1 MKNIITSI
9 SSFEKLIK
17 ADAIYVDKTDIIYSL
32 LTKTPGMFFCSRP
45 RRFGKTLL
53 LSTLEAIFKGKKEL
67 FKGLK
72 IYDTDY
78 DWKEY
83 PVIHI
88 DLGRIQAK
96 NAAQL
101 EESLKTEIE
110 TISNDYSVE
119 YNEKLTYYDSW
130 NKLIRKIA
138 ERGDLVILID
148 EYDKLLS
155 SNIYNP
161 NVEEM
166 RDVLRGFFEV
176 IKSASDHIHLA
187 FITGVTKFSKVSI
200 FSSMN
205 NLNDISLDEPY
216 ATLFG
221 YTEEEVKHY
230 FSEYIEEG
238 IKRTGLSYDEYMAK
252 LRKNYGEYRFSPDS
266 EVVVYNPVSIGLFF
280 SDGGEHFDNYWIETG
295 GMKVLMD
302 VTKHVDFDISKDI
315 TTPISKSDITV
326 FDILEMASNTVS
338 PYKYKS
344 LLFQSGYLTI
354 KGISKNN
361 PNAYILDFPNEEVA
375 EAYTERL
382 LPVCIKENEA

>member
-1 MKNIITSI
+1 MNKNGKLTDILYN
-9 SSFEKLIK
+9 LIK
-17 ADAIYVDKTDIIYSL
+17 LKGTY
-32 LTKTPGMFFCSRP
+32 FFCPRP
-45 RRFGKTLL
+45 RRFGKTLTI
-53 LSTLEAIFKGKKEL
+53 STLEAIFQGKKEL

-72 IYDTDY
+72 IYDMDY

-88 DLGRIQAK
+88 DLGNVQGS
-96 NAAQL
+96 NA
-101 EESLKTEIE
+101 EELTIALKDEISIIASQYGIRLKSKLPSSMLRELISKISKE
-110 TISNDYSVE
+110 TKV
-119 YNEKLTYYDSW
+119 
-130 NKLIRKIA
+130 
-138 ERGDLVILID
+138 VILID
-148 EYDKLLS
+148 EYDKILS

-166 RDVLRGFFEV
+166 RGVLRGFFEV
-176 IKSASDHIHLA
+176 IKAQYKLIRFA

-205 NLNDISLDEPY
+205 NLIDLSFIREY

-230 FSEYIEEG
+230 FSEYIEQG

-252 LRKNYGEYRFSPDS
+252 LEKKYNGNRFSPDS
-266 EVVVYNPVSIGLFF
+266 EVTVYNPVSIGLFF
-280 SDGGEHFDNYWIETG
+280 FYGGEKFDNYWVETG
-295 GMKVLMD
+295 GMKLLMD
-302 VTKHVDFDISKDI
+302 VAKHIDFDISKDI

-375 EAYTERL
+375 ESYS
-382 LPVCIKENEA
+382 VNHNHF